1 MVIPGAGS
9 SVPPRE
15 FRVIFEHGQK
25 DILFPRE
32 DLIASNLLLIFVVER
47 MVGPVRGFGLVS

>member
-1 MVIPGAGS
+1 MVIPGTGS
-9 SVPPRE
+9 SVLPRE
-15 FRVIFEHGQK
+15 FCVIFEHGQK

-47 MVGPVRGFGLVS
+47 MVGPVRGLGLVS